1 MKIAWFTPFSQ
12 RSTIGKYSQIVTQ
25 ALSQKHDITL
35 WLFEKEDIHQPHCS
49 VRSFSSDEPE
59 EKIQKELRSYDLIVY
74 NMGNYLYNHRHIY
87 TVLQH
92 TPGIIIFHDMILHH
106 FFLSLYLDHLK
117 EPQSYIDHMGHLYGN
132 DAADIAHQSI
142 HHTRTP
148 IWEQDELIKY
158 PLAESLYTH
167 AQGILVH
174 SQFHKKLIEIKYPGP
189 VAMMPLCIW
198 DDTELST
205 PLKIKDATSANTEKL
220 RVVTIGS
227 VNRNR
232 KIEDALQALA
242 SHQYLKDN
250 IEYTI
255 IGRQPDTA
263 YANMLKKKIKEFDL
277 TDSVSLKGYVS
288 ADERER
294 LMAQAD
300 VFLTLRFPAY
310 EGASSSVLEE
320 LMYDTPVIVTN
331 TGFFSEIPDSIVHK
345 VEPDTS
351 AEQISVLLHQM
362 IDQKRTGNLRRTTGH
377 QYVTEHHN
385 SKEYIK
391 RFSDICARAQG
402 FASFQQTTERIMR
415 PYASLTQGVEEKGVN
430 KISTE
435 IAKMYGNMVQ

>member
-1 MKIAWFTPFSQ
+1 
-12 RSTIGKYSQIVTQ
+12 
-25 ALSQKHDITL
+25 
-35 WLFEKEDIHQPHCS
+35 
-49 VRSFSSDEPE
+49 
-59 EKIQKELRSYDLIVY
+59 
-74 NMGNYLYNHRHIY
+74 
-87 TVLQH
+87 
-92 TPGIIIFHDMILHH
+92 
-106 FFLSLYLDHLK
+106 
-117 EPQSYIDHMGHLYGN
+117 MGHLYGN

-174 SQFHKKLIEIKYPGP
+174 SHTHKELVQSAYVGP
-189 VAMMPLCIW
+189 VEVMPLCLWGDADINPP
-198 DDTELST
+198 TKKRGST
-205 PLKIKDATSANTEKL
+205 TIPNEKL
-220 RVVTIGS
+220 QLVTIGS

-242 SHQYLKDN
+242 SDAYLKEHID
-250 IEYTI
+250 YTI

-263 YANMLKKKIKEFDL
+263 YADMLKKKIKEFDL
-277 TDSVSLKGYVS
+277 TDTVSLKGYVS

-351 AEQISVLLHQM
+351 AEQISVILHQM
-362 IDQKRTGNLRRTTGH
+362 INQKRTGNLRQTTGH

-385 SKEYIK
+385 TKEYIK
-391 RFSDICARAQG
+391 RFSDISTQVQQ
-402 FASFQQTTERIMR
+402 FSSFQKTTEQIMR